1 MPSCIV
7 ATCRSHWRRKEP
19 NLKFHVFPK
28 DKDRIRIWLRNTG
41 QFGENDL
48 DQAVSK
54 IIEGKQN
61 DSYRMCSK
69 HFSSDM
75 YHQVGSK
82 ILLKKNAIP
91 NMFFI
96 VYNSAIMDLDDV
108 AAKRHCAEVS
118 TFHTTKALDK
128 SLPFADDHTL
138 NVTIKSEIG
147 DDPDDVIPNR
157 HCSEVSTLHT
167 ANVLNKFPP
176 ANDHIPNVTIKSE
189 DGYDS
194 DDNIS
199 NGHCAQM
206 STVHAAEVLDTS
218 SPTAEFNIA
227 IKTESS
233 DNPDVTTEGHYE
245 EEGTIHTAKDLDDE
259 SFLADDYTQW
269 HSLNSS
275 SLTNTCPNS
284 AENMFMV
291 ANGIR
296 TSTPN
301 MFGRPKK
308 RFRVSRGIMVN
319 INVQTK
325 NKRSGTL
332 PLFGCKNKETQHG
345 PLTAEVGIQCTLLT
359 DMATDVAQNKASI
372 I

>member
-41 QFGENDL
+41 QFDENDL
-48 DQAVSK
+48 DQAVLK

-96 VYNSAIMDLDDV
+96 VYNSAIIDLDDV

-138 NVTIKSEIG
+138 NVTIKSEID
-147 DDPDDVIPNR
+147 DDPDDVIQNR
-157 HCSEVSTLHT
+157 HCAEVSTFHT
-167 ANVLNKFPP
+167 ANVLNEFPP

-189 DGYDS
+189 NGYDS

-206 STVHAAEVLDTS
+206 STVHAAEVLDKS
-218 SPTAEFNIA
+218 SPTAEFNVA
-227 IKTESS
+227 IKSESS

-245 EEGTIHTAKDLDDE
+245 ESTIHTAKDLDDE

-359 DMATDVAQNKASI
+359 DMATDIAQNKASFI
-372 I
+372 